1 MFKVKVMRKFFHIYL
16 FIVVMGQ
23 QLPSAF
29 SLSLETRYSGS
40 KSMEGSMIIKGGIP
54 VFVHPDEPQAVRR
67 AVKDVLRDLHNVL
80 GETSVLTDT
89 LTSSAIVVATG
100 DRYSG
105 SKPAVSGWEAH
116 QVYKDDNRII
126 VNGADMR
133 GTIYAIYTFSESVLG
148 VKPLWR
154 WTSEEPVRQEQLI
167 VPPEFHIKISS
178 PSVKY
183 RAWFPNDRDLI
194 NPWQK
199 LSNENFEAMYETMLR
214 LKVNTLE
221 GEIADERSYRPPY
234 PLGREATLAQ
244 QRGLIITGHHM
255 LIFGSNYRYWN
266 AYWKQIKKQQ
276 PPALKIE
283 NVDALR
289 QWWRYHATLAT
300 RNEAD
305 IIWLVGFRGNR
316 DIPFWEFFPDAPA
329 SPKDRADVI
338 DAMVKRQV
346 EIVKEVTDEQH
357 PLMRLT
363 LYNEMSTLVANGHFN
378 LPDESSLIRN
388 FVAARRDH
396 FPAAD
401 IRGYSFSGEPTGYY
415 LNFQFTSSGSHLA
428 QAEGPRKM
436 EQNFRMVDSLSDG
449 NLVFS
454 VVNAGNIREHVLE
467 LSANAE
473 MMWNMDSFDCPSFYT
488 SFCKAYFG
496 EEHASQI
503 ALLYDA
509 FFRSYWQQKESDIPG
524 FERQYLF
531 QDMRYAR
538 AAETLIGD
546 MEKGKHRNNPFDN
559 HALDNPDKG
568 SAGYFRILSS
578 SEKNIQLNAVLHG
591 TASSIAKLEK
601 ITAEADRIYEEL
613 EEGKR
618 FFDDN
623 LRGQAHFM
631 LELNRMLHNLTKAY
645 QVSAEKKDARAF
657 IHASLQDITSAQ
669 VWLHRADHGV
679 FEQWYTN
686 DIKFGLDKIK
696 QRLAS
701 LSLR

>member
-1 MFKVKVMRKFFHIYL
+1 
-16 FIVVMGQ
+16 
-23 QLPSAF
+23 
-29 SLSLETRYSGS
+29 
-40 KSMEGSMIIKGGIP
+40 MEDSMIIKGGIP

-67 AVKDVLRDLHNVL
+67 AVKDLLRDLNNVL

-105 SKPAVSGWEAH
+105 SKPDVRGWEAH
-116 QVYKDDNRII
+116 QVYQDGNRII
-126 VNGADMR
+126 INGADMR

-154 WTSEEPVRQEQLI
+154 WTSEKPVRQEQLI
-167 VPPEFHIKISS
+167 VPHEFHINVSS

-199 LSNENFEAMYETMLR
+199 LSYENFEAMYETMLR
-214 LKVNTLE
+214 LKLNTLE
-221 GEIADERSYRPPY
+221 GEIADERSYTPPY

-283 NVDALR
+283 HIDALT
-289 QWWRYHATLAT
+289 QWWHYHATLAT
-300 RNEAD
+300 RNEAN

-329 SPKDRADVI
+329 SPQDRADVI

-346 EIVKEVTDEQH
+346 EIVKEVTGEQH

-378 LPDESSLIRN
+378 LPDEPSLIRN

-436 EQNFRMVDSLSDG
+436 EQNFRMVDSLSGG

-488 SFCKAYFG
+488 TFCKTYFG

-568 SAGYFRILSS
+568 SAGYFRIVSS
-578 SEKNIQLNAVLHG
+578 PEKNIQLNAVLHG

-601 ITAEADRIYEEL
+601 ITAEADHIYEKI
-613 EEGKR
+613 EEGKQ

-631 LELNRMLHNLTKAY
+631 LQLNRMLYNLTKAY
-645 QVSAEKKDARAF
+645 QASTEKNDRRAF
-657 IHASLQDITSAQ
+657 IQASLEDITSAQ

-679 FEQWYTN
+679 FDQWYTN
-686 DIKFGLDKIK
+686 DTKFGLDKIK